1 MVDEQ
6 KRGMK
11 AAIKAAIGRDSYAEY
26 MDVSATRPACSRPP
40 HARKLTAAVAGL
52 QLEGGGA
59 DGPEARAAVR
69 RRQSRV
75 HAAV

>member
-26 MDVSATRPACSRPP
+26 MDVSATHPRPA
-40 HARKLTAAVAGL
+40 HAHHTHV
-52 QLEGGGA
+52 
-59 DGPEARAAVR
+59 
-69 RRQSRV
+69 S
-75 HAAV
+75 